1 MIDCAFNQLN
11 RCDFVLLGHFLLP
24 VAVLVFVAMPSY
36 LCKIG
41 TADGRVVEKVFEA
54 TGKEQLKENL
64 EEQGFFVFQ
73 IRLQLFHFFK
83 QGESRRGSLS
93 GRRFLAFNR
102 ELLVLLR
109 SGLPIVQVFDTL
121 IGQME
126 ASGLRDVLTEIRS
139 EIKSGSMLS
148 DAFAN
153 YPRYFPHL
161 YVASIKAGE
170 KTGDLH
176 ETLSRYLEYQ
186 KRVEEI
192 RGRVR
197 SASFYPILLTSAAV
211 CVLIFLLL
219 YVVPSFTQ
227 IYTDANVELPLLTRM
242 LISLSE
248 GLGKIAPLLLLGGIL
263 FFVFFKG
270 IAGTSRG
277 RLLLDKFTLRL
288 PFFGQLQIDY
298 ALTSFCRTLGTTLS
312 SGTPLVP
319 AMVLSRGTLNN
330 RVLEMEMVTAIQRV
344 EEGTALSDAIQ
355 RCGFFPA
362 IALRMIS
369 VGETTGALDEMLG
382 EVATYYESEVE
393 RRLTLLTT
401 MIEPVLM
408 LGMGLLIGAIVFAMY
423 VPIFQLGA
431 AVG

>member
-1 MIDCAFNQLN
+1 
-11 RCDFVLLGHFLLP
+11 
-24 VAVLVFVAMPSY
+24 MPSY

-73 IRLQLFHFFK
+73 MRVQLFQFLK
-83 QGESRRGSLS
+83 QGDSRRGRLN

-109 SGLPIVQVFDTL
+109 SGLPVLQVLDTL

-126 ASGLRDVLTEIRS
+126 AGGLREILGEIRE

-148 DAFAN
+148 EAFAKF
-153 YPRYFPHL
+153 PRYFPQL
-161 YVASIKAGE
+161 YVASIRAGE
-170 KTGDLH
+170 KTGDLPV
-176 ETLSRYLEYQ
+176 TISRYLEYQ
-186 KRVEEI
+186 KRDEEI
-192 RGRVR
+192 RARIR

-211 CVLIFLLL
+211 CVLVFLLL

-227 IYTDANVELPLLTRM
+227 IYTDANVELPFMTQM
-242 LISLSE
+242 LIGISD
-248 GLGKIAPLLLLGGIL
+248 GFGKIAPLLLLAGL
-263 FFVFFKG
+263 LTFFSFKG
-270 IAGTSRG
+270 MAGTSRG
-277 RLLLDKFTLRL
+277 RLIYDRMLLRL
-288 PFFGQLQIDY
+288 PFFGQLQTDY

-319 AMVLSRGTLNN
+319 AMTMSRGTLNN
-330 RVLEMEMVTAIQRV
+330 RVLEAEMVKAIRHV
-344 EEGTALSDAIQ
+344 EEGTSLSEAVQ

-362 IALRMIS
+362 IALRMIG

-382 EVATYYESEVE
+382 EVAAYYEAEVE

-423 VPIFQLGA
+423 VPIFQLAGT
-431 AVG
+431 VSS

>member
-1 MIDCAFNQLN
+1 M
-11 RCDFVLLGHFLLP
+11 LLFD
-24 VAVLVFVAMPSY
+24 AMPSY

-41 TADGRVVEKVFEA
+41 TADGRVLEKVFEA

-73 IRLQLFHFFK
+73 IRVQLFQFLK
-83 QGESRRGSLS
+83 QGDSHRGRLS

-109 SGLPIVQVFDTL
+109 SGLPILQVLDTL

-126 ASGLRDVLTEIRS
+126 AGALRDVLSEIRG

-148 DAFAN
+148 EAFAKF
-153 YPRYFPHL
+153 PRFFPTL
-161 YVASIKAGE
+161 YVASIRAGE
-170 KTGDLH
+170 KTGDLPV
-176 ETLSRYLEYQ
+176 TISRYLEYQ

-197 SASFYPILLTSAAV
+197 SASFYPILLTTAAV
-211 CVLIFLLL
+211 SVLIFLLL

-227 IYTDANVELPLLTRM
+227 IYTDANVELPFMTQM
-242 LISLSE
+242 LITVSD
-248 GLGKIAPLLLLGGIL
+248 GLGKVAPLLLLIGLVAI
-263 FFVFFKG
+263 FSFKG
-270 IAGTSRG
+270 MAGTTRG
-277 RLLLDKFTLRL
+277 RLIYDKILLRL
-288 PFFGQLQIDY
+288 PFFGQLLTDY
-298 ALTSFCRTLGTTLS
+298 AITSFCRTLGTTLA

-319 AMVLSRGTLNN
+319 AMTMSRGTLNN
-330 RVLEMEMVTAIQRV
+330 RILENEMVKAIQRV
-344 EEGTALSDAIQ
+344 EEGTALSDSVQ

-362 IALRMIS
+362 IALRMIG
-369 VGETTGALDEMLG
+369 VGETTGSLDEMLG
-382 EVATYYESEVE
+382 EVAAYYESEVE

-401 MIEPVLM
+401 LIEPVLM

-423 VPIFQLGA
+423 VPIFQLAGT
-431 AVG
+431 VSS